1 VKDSITVPI
10 EALVDTPKGHM
21 VFVAENGRAVGRP
34 VETGIEEGRIIQIV
48 TGISPG
54 DNVIVAGNEKLRDG
68 MDITISGGS
77 AGRKTLQGMGEKTV
91 ESAGKPGGARQ

>member
-1 VKDSITVPI
+1 
-10 EALVDTPKGHM
+10 
-21 VFVAENGRAVGRP
+21 
-34 VETGIEEGRIIQIV
+34 
-48 TGISPG
+48 
-54 DNVIVAGNEKLRDG
+54 